1 MARKAAVLAVHL
13 LSAHGQRTRV
23 GSLVR
28 DGGGAVAF
36 VVDDLYLRDL
46 QRPTLS
52 LRWTDV
58 GSDAGARARLE
69 SRSDKIAYPGFL
81 PPWFSGLLPEG
92 ALRDLV
98 EREMGPGD
106 HDYFDVLER
115 LGADLPGAV
124 IVTPETGAEAASVDW
139 SEASGAPASLSDG
152 LVKFSLAGVQLKF
165 NMAADGQR
173 LTMPG
178 RDQVGRIILKAPARA
193 WPNLPEAEHTA
204 MALCKAI
211 GVDTAPTRLVAV
223 SDVEGLPHAFLEDGQ
238 QVLAVDRFDRTS
250 TGRIHIEDM
259 AQILGAVGD
268 RKYTMGNT
276 ETVLNMIRRFSMDP
290 RADVLEGLRRV
301 AADILIGNG
310 DNHLKNWSFRFAD
323 GVRARLSPAYDIVP
337 TVLYLPGDKLALPFV
352 GSRIFE
358 TIGLHKFRRAAE
370 FLKIRP
376 DVAEAEIRKTVQAA
390 LDLWPDLIRTLP
402 LSADQADRV
411 LARLDTLELVAEVR
425 RQGPDRKGRKADEN
439 DGGDHCGEPD

>member
-1 MARKAAVLAVHL
+1 MARSAAILAVHL
-13 LSAHGQRTRV
+13 VNHGQRTRV

-28 DGGGAVAF
+28 DGAGAVAF
-36 VVDDLYLRDL
+36 VVDDLYLRDP

-58 GSDAGARARLE
+58 RNDAEAQARLAN
-69 SRSDKIAYPGFL
+69 RYDKIAYPGFL

-106 HDYFDVLER
+106 HDYFDVLAR

-124 IVTPETGAEAASVDW
+124 IVTPETGPEAMTVDW
-139 SEASGAPASLSDG
+139 SEASGAPAPLAEG
-152 LVKFSLAGVQLKF
+152 VVKFSLAGVQLKF
-165 NMAADGQR
+165 NMAADGER

-178 RDQVGRIILKAPARA
+178 RGEEGHIILKAPARA
-193 WPNLPEAEHTA
+193 WPNLPETEHAA

-211 GVDTAPTRLVAV
+211 GVDTAPTRLVAT
-223 SDVEGLPHAFLEDGQ
+223 SDVEGLPQSFIHDGD
-238 QVLAVDRFDRTS
+238 QVLAVDRFDRTP

-276 ETVLNMIRRFSMDP
+276 ETVLNIIRRFSADP

-310 DNHLKNWSFRFAD
+310 DNHLKNWSFRFPD

-337 TVLYLPGDKLALPFV
+337 TVLYHPGDKLALPFV

-370 FLKIRP
+370 YLKIRP
-376 DVAEAEIRKTVQAA
+376 DVAEAEIRRTVQAA
-390 LDLWPDLIRTLP
+390 LDLWPELIRTLP
-402 LSADQADRV
+402 LTDDRADCL
-411 LARLDTLELVAEVR
+411 LARLDTLKLVADVR
-425 RQGPDRKGRKADEN
+425 NPNPAALRRRKGAP
-439 DGGDHCGEPD
+439 GI